1 MLNIKSI
8 FLRQYTINNHLILEP
23 LKAEH
28 LNDTLRGRNLH
39 SIRTAFFNTNIISPN
54 THYEW
59 FLAYERSIDQCM
71 FAILFRGHIAG
82 QIGIYGY
89 NHESRGLEL
98 GRLFILPEFQRL
110 GLMSNTLNY
119 IINIIKTKSQID
131 YINLYC
137 KPLNKS
143 ALSLYQ
149 SLGFKKDYLDFVLD
163 EKGDKFFLRVR

>member
-1 MLNIKSI
+1 MTKIIENIS
-8 FLRQYTINNHLILEP
+8 NILP
-23 LKAEH
+23 LYDVFI
-28 LNDTLRGRNLH
+28 L
-39 SIRTAFFNTNIISPN
+39 
-54 THYEW
+54 
-59 FLAYERSIDQCM
+59 DQWGVM
-71 FAILFRGHIAG
+71 HD
-82 QIGIYGY
+82 GIYGY